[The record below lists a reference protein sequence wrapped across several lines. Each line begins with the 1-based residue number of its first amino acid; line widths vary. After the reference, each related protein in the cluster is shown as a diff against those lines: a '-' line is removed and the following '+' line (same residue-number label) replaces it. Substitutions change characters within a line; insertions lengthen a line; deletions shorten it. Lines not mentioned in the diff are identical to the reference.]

1 MTTMASSGEKRITV
15 ILRIVI
21 GGVFMV
27 SCIHKIAHPAA
38 FAAVVANYQIL
49 PPALVTVTAIVFPWI
64 EAVCGLALAFGRF
77 DTGAALLV
85 CLMMIA
91 FIGIALFNA
100 YRGLN
105 VACGCFSLVDNEPS
119 DIILLILRDIAI
131 LAAGI
136 VVLVRPFMGR
146 TNA

>member
-1 MTTMASSGEKRITV
+1 MTAMASSGEKRITV
-15 ILRIVI
+15 ILRIVL
-21 GGVFMV
+21 GGVFLV
-27 SCIHKIAHPAA
+27 SCIHKITHPAA

-49 PPALVTVTAIVFPWI
+49 PPALVTATAVVFPWI

-91 FIGIALFNA
+91 FIGITLFNA

-105 VACGCFSLVDNEPS
+105 VACGCFSLIDNEPS
-119 DIILLILRDIAI
+119 DIVPLILRDLSI

-136 VVLVRPFMGR
+136 AVLVRPFKDR
-146 TNA
+146 TAA